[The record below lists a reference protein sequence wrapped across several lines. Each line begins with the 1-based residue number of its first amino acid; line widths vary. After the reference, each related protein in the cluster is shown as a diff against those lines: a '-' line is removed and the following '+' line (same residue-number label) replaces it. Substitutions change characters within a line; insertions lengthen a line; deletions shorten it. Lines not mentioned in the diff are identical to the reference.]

1 MSFSKRDLDR
11 TVYSTALGRCCA
23 GCGQAIAQC
32 VCRKKNTISV
42 GDGIVRV
49 QRETKGRGGKTV
61 TTIAGVPLDDAAL
74 RELAAKL
81 KRSCGTG
88 GAVKDGVIEIQGD
101 HGERLMELLR
111 EAGYVVKK
119 AGG

>member
-1 MSFSKRDLDR
+1 MSFSKRDFDR
-11 TVYSTALGRCCA
+11 TVYSSSLGRCCA
-23 GCGQAIAQC
+23 GCGKAVTHC
-32 VCRKKNTISV
+32 VCKKKTAVSV

-49 QRETKGRGGKTV
+49 RREVKGRGGKTV
-61 TTIAGVPLDDAAL
+61 TTIAGVPLADAAL
-74 RELAAKL
+74 CEFAAKL